1 MEATEVKGKLILQC
15 LVYIPILQGQPPQVT
30 PFYPISN
37 EPKVERCWAFI
48 LPLNVWTHS
57 RSLFLL
63 SLISGIQYSLSFCM
77 KSLLESQLISTSV
90 ILKFC
95 SKLWL
100 FSCSILFGRDSIPFF
115 PMCFGS
121 MGVGV
126 QCVKG
131 DLLIGFCLLLLW
143 FKIRI

>member
-77 KSLLESQLISTSV
+77 KSLSSPHCFPLPWYWNFVRSYDYFLVQFYLVETVFLSSGCVLGVWVSEFNVLREIYWLV
-90 ILKFC
+90 FVYYYYDLK
-95 SKLWL
+95 
-100 FSCSILFGRDSIPFF
+100 
-115 PMCFGS
+115 
-121 MGVGV
+121 
-126 QCVKG
+126 
-131 DLLIGFCLLLLW
+131 
-143 FKIRI
+143 